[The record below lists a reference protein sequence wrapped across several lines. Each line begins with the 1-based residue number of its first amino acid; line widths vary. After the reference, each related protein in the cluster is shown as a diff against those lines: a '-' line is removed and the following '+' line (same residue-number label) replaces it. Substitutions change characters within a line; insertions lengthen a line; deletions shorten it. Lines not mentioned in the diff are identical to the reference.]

1 VLKYIL
7 FGQQNETK
15 GGWGGLR
22 WCVDAAEQWHIGV
35 HVWADTA
42 DGAAARH
49 ARPDEDQ
56 EEELTHGKCLVPH
69 LLPTWPHAGIA
80 KQPGLSNHEQPQP
93 LINHWRT
100 RWGINFSW
108 S

>member
-1 VLKYIL
+1 MLSIL

-69 LLPTWPHAGIA
+69 LLPGHTQVSRKSAVYQIMNSRKH
-80 KQPGLSNHEQPQP
+80 
-93 LINHWRT
+93 
-100 RWGINFSW
+100 SW
-108 S
+108 ITGVPFGV